1 MLLFIILVIIIFNI
15 DVLNYTFCHSV
26 SKLLLSFIPYLFI
39 QVFLGNICLNHLKIN
54 KLYIKLN
61 NFFKSSNIYSL
72 KIVLLSF
79 IIGSIPA
86 TKLINK
92 LYEEEIIDYNESRYL
107 LSFCLYVNP
116 LFVISIFNSYG
127 YLILISNVISNLLI
141 SQKYKKNKVQFY
153 NENIIQKD
161 FSNTI
166 VESINLFV
174 DSSLKAFGTITL
186 FSYIINIFNKY
197 INNSIIK
204 LFYPIIELSNLSIYN
219 SFTILGISLASFI
232 CAFGGIS
239 LIIQIKAN
247 LNNSFNIYDI
257 LKYRIISGII
267 SALITGGVMLVIS

>member
-1 MLLFIILVIIIFNI
+1 MLLFIILIIIFNLDI
-15 DVLNYTFCHSV
+15 LNYTFYYSI
-26 SKLLLSFIPYLFI
+26 SKLLLSFIPFLFI

-61 NFFKSSNIYSL
+61 KFFSSSNIYSL
-72 KIVLLSF
+72 KIILLSF
-79 IIGSIPA
+79 IIGSIPV

-92 LYEEEIIDYNESRYL
+92 LYENEIIDYNESRYL

-116 LFVISIFNSYG
+116 LFVISIFNKYG
-127 YLILISNVISNLLI
+127 YLILISNIISNILI
-141 SQKYKKNKVQFY
+141 SQKYKRNNIQFY
-153 NENIIQKD
+153 NENIIKKD

-174 DSSLKAFGTITL
+174 DSSLKAFGAITL
-186 FSYIINIFNKY
+186 FSYIINIINKY

-204 LFYPIIELSNLSIYN
+204 LFYPIIEISNLAIYN
-219 SFTILGISLASFI
+219 NINTLGTTLAAFI

-247 LNNSFNIYDI
+247 LNNKFNIYDI

-267 SALITGGVMLVIS
+267 SAIITGGVMLVIS

>member
-1 MLLFIILVIIIFNI
+1 MLLFIILIIIFNLDI
-15 DVLNYTFCHSV
+15 LNYTFYYSI
-26 SKLLLSFIPYLFI
+26 SKLLLSFIPFLFI

-61 NFFKSSNIYSL
+61 KFFSSSNIYSL
-72 KIVLLSF
+72 KIILLSF
-79 IIGSIPA
+79 IIGSIPV

-92 LYEEEIIDYNESRYL
+92 LYENEIIDYNESRYL

-116 LFVISIFNSYG
+116 LFVISIFNKYG
-127 YLILISNVISNLLI
+127 YLILISNIISNILI
-141 SQKYKKNKVQFY
+141 SQKYKRNNIQFY
-153 NENIIQKD
+153 NENIIKKD

-174 DSSLKAFGTITL
+174 DSSLKAFGAITL
-186 FSYIINIFNKY
+186 FSYLINIINKY

-204 LFYPIIELSNLSIYN
+204 LFYPIIEISNLAIYN
-219 SFTILGISLASFI
+219 NINTFGTTLAAFI

-247 LNNSFNIYDI
+247 LNNKFNIYDI

-267 SALITGGVMLVIS
+267 SAIITGGVMLVIS